1 MTTFAVLR
9 DPTLRLIAWSML
21 LLGALYAS
29 VFPYQSLVGIER
41 LGLSETTYALILAMS
56 STVSVTASVLLG
68 IQSDQKANRRRTAL
82 LTATSGTLGVGLMLV
97 APSPLT
103 FALCH
108 GLLFPVATSLYGQFF
123 ALARL
128 AHSEDGAA
136 RDAVLATLRSALSLS
151 FLAML
156 IFWTFAFDWGLD
168 VMTVY
173 LSATL
178 AAVTLTTLLHLNWPR
193 DGQTA
198 WEDRPSGLN
207 FRRAFAEIAE
217 ARILIRLFL
226 LGAIASAG
234 NLYMILTGLVFDA
247 SPSRD
252 MGDAALYIGLV
263 AGWEVPFILL
273 LPLLTRRL
281 RRATLLAAGTLLYVT
296 HLALM
301 PVLTE
306 SAWLW
311 VLTLLAGLGGAAI
324 LTLPIA
330 YFQDLLDGRPGAAGA
345 MLALQR
351 LAAELLA
358 AAAFALGAV
367 IGGGY
372 LVTALMGASI
382 ALLGAIA
389 LLWIDRPRQ
398 GVSWRRKR
406 NGM

>member
-1 MTTFAVLR
+1 MTALSVLR
-9 DPTLRLIAWSML
+9 DPTLRLIAWALL
-21 LLGALYAS
+21 LLGALNAS
-29 VFPYQSLVGIER
+29 VYPYQSLVGIEW
-41 LGLSETTYALILAMS
+41 LGMSETTFALILALS
-56 STVSVTASVLLG
+56 SAVSVTASVLLG
-68 IQSDQKANRRRTAL
+68 ILSDQKANRRRIAL

-103 FALCH
+103 FFLCH
-108 GLLFPVATSLYGQFF
+108 GLLFPVATSLYGQLF

-128 AHSEDGAA
+128 ARGDDGAA
-136 RDAVLATLRSALSLS
+136 RDAILATLRSALSLS

-156 IFWTFAFDWGLD
+156 IFFTLAFGWGFD
-168 VMTVY
+168 VMVVY
-173 LSATL
+173 LSATA
-178 AAVTLTTLLHLNWPR
+178 AAVILTTLLHLRWPQ

-198 WEDRPSGLN
+198 WQDRPSGLN

-217 ARILIRLFL
+217 GRILIRLLL

-234 NLYMILTGLVFDA
+234 NLYMILTALVFDA

-252 MGDAALYIGLV
+252 AGDAALYIGLV
-263 AGWEVPFILL
+263 AGWEVPFMLL
-273 LPLLTRRL
+273 LPLVTRHFSRSAL
-281 RRATLLAAGTLLYVT
+281 MAAGTAIYVT

-311 VLTLLAGLGGAAI
+311 LLPLLAGIGGTTI

-330 YFQDLLDGRPGAAGA
+330 YYQDLLDGRPGAAGA
-345 MLALQR
+345 MIALQR
-351 LAAELLA
+351 LAGELLA

-372 LVTALMGASI
+372 AVTALMGAGI
-382 ALLGAIA
+382 ALLGAAA

-398 GVSWRRKR
+398 RVS
-406 NGM
+406 